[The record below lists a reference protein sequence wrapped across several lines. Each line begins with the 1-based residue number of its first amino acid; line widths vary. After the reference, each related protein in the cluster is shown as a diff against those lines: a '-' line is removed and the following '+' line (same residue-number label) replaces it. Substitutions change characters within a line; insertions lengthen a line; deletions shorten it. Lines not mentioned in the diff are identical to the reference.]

1 MTRKQAVPMA
11 PQLEATTRKLLDMF
25 EPPESQNSQTNS
37 SSMSLRQE
45 FLVLSPQDVLAIVR
59 TLYPNDRADDI
70 VLGLPESSIPSAPS
84 SVAGSSTLTSG
95 TDEGRTNTSS
105 SVAVSVSGTS
115 MTSDT
120 LSCDLMSGALANFS
134 GTQTN
139 TGVDHVEPPQVTEGV
154 RPEIF
159 SASPKLLVHELTK
172 VINDQASAPGSALE
186 TADYAFFYIDHSG
199 STLSLSP
206 LPIEDHKSIP
216 DEASPRDSGSN
227 NKSPIH
233 GNDRFALM
241 ACLTRIAQ
249 VHNSDIDVD
258 TLSRVNTLE
267 HCLQTRIS
275 ESEARYDFQ
284 SAHFW
289 WKGLGVV
296 RRTPGEDLYKIA
308 MDLKLSSEGKASTA
322 IRLSKLYESW
332 LYTLANRQSIHDQDM
347 EQRTNRSKALRDKM
361 WFAAEV
367 RHSSTYEDALNVT
380 RALKTMSKSAQ
391 AKPTGLTAWAR
402 QRLRSSLGS
411 DRAQA
416 QALEVLAAPKDHGGP
431 AKLSD
436 KQVEL
441 TSRWLTRQSIENFCT
456 GEERIH
462 RFALE
467 IQKCT
472 NRLVGETLL
481 DSPVLWSSKL
491 YQHEKQGIGRESSSL
506 GLNETDS
513 TKREIHKF
521 HQPYDQGA
529 SHFVNP
535 TSPRNAG
542 VFSPPPNT
550 FKESPFPPWNGT
562 SLHIDSPRDS
572 LVANWTS
579 HDTDLSASLHRSW
592 KAPPSPISPISPM
605 SYQQN
610 TDSSSS
616 PKSRFVERLKR
627 TVRSLLLSD
636 LGYALWNDGSETDRW
651 MSDRLLYDQT
661 ESTQECSPKSVAP
674 QDDIRIRGIND
685 TQNTSGTVSALRS
698 HPDSLSEAGK
708 ASLDEVHGAGEASH
722 DASRPQSTFI
732 FPFTEAYK
740 KLLDKFS
747 LSCDPHIKLQALYD
761 LVRLASISQM
771 SKLEPKN
778 RTASSSLDSG
788 GSTSTN
794 TATTGIRGVGVPR
807 TRLTRLEEVMANCE
821 ERRLISVKS
830 HGLTDTQYATER
842 FSIDSAS
849 GIKTHSDVSSII
861 HRILR
866 DPSLYPGTLFRDLQY
881 IATFVPSSMLDHT
894 PQGTAFWTV
903 AIAAVSLKSDICKSM
918 TQRAN
923 QIVAYHYE
931 KPSAKAQAETTS
943 TSSNLQSPTSLT
955 SPDPHHRSDLATTP
969 LSTAAHLYTL
979 SALEGDPTAAREL
992 GLFYLMHPEGLPRVT
1007 LPLSRAGEVFGP
1019 QMVGRGGVAE
1029 AQQGN
1034 GLDPYSFAL
1043 AFHWMEFAANAGD
1056 EDARAFLRGNGDWGR
1071 GR

>member
-1 MTRKQAVPMA
+1 
-11 PQLEATTRKLLDMF
+11 MF
-25 EPPESQNSQTNS
+25 DPPESQKTPANSTS
-37 SSMSLRQE
+37 VSLGQE
-45 FLVLSPQDVLAIVR
+45 FLMLSSQDLLAIVR
-59 TLYPNDRADDI
+59 TLYPDDRADDI
-70 VLGLPESSIPSAPS
+70 TLGTLESSIPSAPS
-84 SVAGSSTLTSG
+84 SVAGSSTLTLG
-95 TDEGRTNTSS
+95 TEEGRTNTSS

-115 MTSDT
+115 MTSAT
-120 LSCDLMSGALANFS
+120 LSCDLMTGALANLP
-134 GTQTN
+134 GTQAN
-139 TGVDHVEPPQVTEGV
+139 IDVDHAESPQVVKEVHATS
-154 RPEIF
+154 F

-172 VINDQASAPGSALE
+172 VMDDQTRSLGSIWN
-186 TADYAFFYIDHSG
+186 TADYAFFYIDQSG

-206 LPIEDHKSIP
+206 LPMEDDKSRS
-216 DEASPRDSGSN
+216 DEALPRDMGSN
-227 NKSPIH
+227 HTRPIH
-233 GNDRFALM
+233 EDDRLALI
-241 ACLTRIAQ
+241 ACLKRIAQ
-249 VHNSDIDVD
+249 DHNGSIDVD
-258 TLSRVNTLE
+258 TLSPTNTLE

-289 WKGLGVV
+289 WKGLEVV
-296 RRTPGEDLYKIA
+296 RRTPAEDLDKIS
-308 MDLKLSSEGKASTA
+308 MDIKVFSEDKANTT

-332 LYTLANRQSIHDQDM
+332 LYALGDRQSGHDQEM
-347 EQRTNRSKALRDKM
+347 EQRTNRGKSLRDKM

-380 RALKTMSKSAQ
+380 RALKAMSKSTQ
-391 AKPTGLTAWAR
+391 TKPTGLTAWAR

-491 YQHEKQGIGRESSSL
+491 YQHEKQGMGRESRSP
-506 GLNETDS
+506 GFNEPDV

-521 HQPYDQGA
+521 PQLYDQGT

-542 VFSPPPNT
+542 GFPSPPNIL
-550 FKESPFPPWNGT
+550 KESSFPPWNGT
-562 SLHIDSPRDS
+562 SLHIDSPRDFS
-572 LVANWTS
+572 VTNWTS
-579 HDTDLSASLHRSW
+579 HDTDLSASLPRSW
-592 KAPPSPISPISPM
+592 KAPPSPVSPISPM

-610 TDSSSS
+610 TDSSST

-651 MSDRLLYDQT
+651 MSDRLLYDQWDST
-661 ESTQECSPKSVAP
+661 EERIQKPVVPE
-674 QDDIRIRGIND
+674 DDVTMSGSSD
-685 TQNTSGTVSALRS
+685 TQKTSGTVSALPS
-698 HPDSLSEAGK
+698 HPDSLLEAGK
-708 ASLDEVHGAGEASH
+708 ASLDEMHEAGKASH
-722 DASRPQSTFI
+722 DASGPRIPLN

-747 LSCDPHIKLQALYD
+747 LSCDPHVKLQALYD
-761 LVRLASISQM
+761 VVRLASISQK
-771 SKLEPKN
+771 SKPEPNN
-778 RTASSSLDSG
+778 RTPSSSLDSG
-788 GSTSTN
+788 ESTSTK

-830 HGLTDTQYATER
+830 HGLAETQYAVER

-849 GIKTHSDVSSII
+849 GIKTNPDISSII
-861 HRILR
+861 HIILR
-866 DPSLYPGTLFRDLQY
+866 DPSIYPRTLFRDLQY

-903 AIAAVSLKSDICKSM
+903 AIAAVSLKSNICKSM

-931 KPSAKAQAETTS
+931 KPSTKAQAETTS
-943 TSSNLQSPTSLT
+943 TSSTLQSPTSLA
-955 SPDPHHRSDLATTP
+955 SPDLATIP

-1007 LPLSRAGEVFGP
+1007 LPLSRAGEVFRP

-1034 GLDPYSFAL
+1034 GLDPHSFAL

-1056 EDARAFLRGNGDWGR
+1056 EDARAFLRGNNDLGR

>member
-1 MTRKQAVPMA
+1 MTRKQAVPTA

-25 EPPESQNSQTNS
+25 DPPASRNSQANS
-37 SSMSLRQE
+37 SFLSLGQE

-59 TLYPNDRADDI
+59 TIYPGDRADDI
-70 VLGLPESSIPSAPS
+70 ALGLPESSIPSAPS

-95 TDEGRTNTSS
+95 TDEARTNTSS
-105 SVAVSVSGTS
+105 SMAVSVSGTS

-120 LSCDLMSGALANFS
+120 LSCDLTTGALANLS

-139 TGVDHVEPPQVTEGV
+139 TGVDHVEPLRLAEEV
-154 RPEIF
+154 RADSF
-159 SASPKLLVHELTK
+159 SVPPKLLVHELTK
-172 VINDQASAPGSALE
+172 VVDDRARAPGSPLK
-186 TADYAFFYIDHSG
+186 TADYAFFYIDQSG

-206 LPIEDHKSIP
+206 LPMDDEKSIP
-216 DEASPRDSGSN
+216 DEALPRDSVSDHTR
-227 NKSPIH
+227 PIH
-233 GNDRFALM
+233 GDDRFALT
-241 ACLTRIAQ
+241 ACLRRIVQ
-249 VHNSDIDVD
+249 DHNSGIDVD
-258 TLSRVNTLE
+258 TLSSRDTLE
-267 HCLQTRIS
+267 HFLQARIS
-275 ESEARYDFQ
+275 ESKARYDFQ

-289 WKGLGVV
+289 WKGIEVV
-296 RRTPGEDLYKIA
+296 RRTPAADLDKIA
-308 MDLKLSSEGKASTA
+308 MGIRVYSEDKANAT

-332 LYTLANRQSIHDQDM
+332 LYTLASRQSGHDQDM
-347 EQRTNRSKALRDKM
+347 EQRMNRSKALRDKM
-361 WFAAEV
+361 WFVAEV

-411 DRAQA
+411 ERAQA
-416 QALEVLAAPKDHGGP
+416 QALEVLAAPTDHGGP

-491 YQHEKQGIGRESSSL
+491 YQHEKQGIGRESSL
-506 GLNETDS
+506 PRLNESDGA
-513 TKREIHKF
+513 KREIHKF
-521 HQPYDQGA
+521 HQPYDQGT

-542 VFSPPPNT
+542 VFSPPPST
-550 FKESPFPPWNGT
+550 LKESPFPPWNGT

-572 LVANWTS
+572 LVTNWTS
-579 HDTDLSASLHRSW
+579 HDTDLSASLPRSW
-592 KAPPSPISPISPM
+592 KAPPSPVSPISPM

-610 TDSSSS
+610 IDTSST

-636 LGYALWNDGSETDRW
+636 LGYALWNDGSETDRR
-651 MSDRLLYDQT
+651 MSDRSLYDQSD
-661 ESTQECSPKSVAP
+661 STQERIPKSVVP
-674 QDDIRIRGIND
+674 QDDVTIPRTNN
-685 TQNTSGTVSALRS
+685 TQNTSDTVSALRS
-698 HPDSLSEAGK
+698 HPDSLLEANK
-708 ASLDEVHGAGEASH
+708 ASLDDMHGAGEASH
-722 DASRPQSTFI
+722 HASRPQSSPM

-740 KLLDKFS
+740 MLLDKFS
-747 LSCDPHIKLQALYD
+747 LSCDPHVKLQALYD
-761 LVRLASISQM
+761 VVRLASISQM
-771 SKLEPKN
+771 SKPN
-778 RTASSSLDSG
+778 DQTASSSLDSEESM
-788 GSTSTN
+788 STK

-830 HGLTDTQYATER
+830 HGLADTQYVTER
-842 FSIDSAS
+842 FSIESAS
-849 GIKTHSDVSSII
+849 GTKNNSDISSII
-861 HRILR
+861 HRVLR
-866 DPSLYPGTLFRDLQY
+866 DPSLYPRTLFRDLQY

-931 KPSAKAQAETTS
+931 KPSTKAHAETTS
-943 TSSNLQSPTSLT
+943 SSSTLQSPTSFI
-955 SPDPHHRSDLATTP
+955 SPDLPHRPDLATTP
-969 LSTAAHLYTL
+969 LSTAAHLYTI

-1007 LPLSRAGEVFGP
+1007 LPLSRAGEVFRP
-1019 QMVGRGGVAE
+1019 QTVGRGGVAE

-1056 EDARAFLRGNGDWGR
+1056 EDARAFLRGNGDLGR
-1071 GR
+1071 GW